1 MGNPARR
8 VPRESPAPSQ
18 SAVEEA
24 SLGCLTFPGGL
35 RLWEGELLTLLDV
48 DRLAEDLQKDAAAW
62 RSVQCDLGLN
72 APLALLMGTSGAC
85 GGDCKDP
92 CNEEEAASGG
102 GSTQRGRKQDGKHCS
117 IPAQVRYEMPG
128 SLWGQIWPTAS

>member
-8 VPRESPAPSQ
+8 VPGESPAPSQ
-18 SAVEEA
+18 SVVEEV

-35 RLWEGELLTLLDV
+35 GPWEGELLMLLDV

-62 RSVQCDLGLN
+62 RSMQYDLGLN

-92 CNEEEAASGG
+92 CNEEEAASRG
-102 GSTQRGRKQDGKHCS
+102 GSTQRGGKQDGKRCS
-117 IPAQVRYEMPG
+117 IPARVHYKMPG